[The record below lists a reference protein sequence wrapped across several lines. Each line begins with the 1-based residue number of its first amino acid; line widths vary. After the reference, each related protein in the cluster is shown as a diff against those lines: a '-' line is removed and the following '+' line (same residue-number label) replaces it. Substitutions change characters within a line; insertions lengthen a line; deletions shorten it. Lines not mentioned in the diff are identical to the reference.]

1 MKDLSPCIHMLRDL
15 IAIPSV
21 NPMGRE
27 DLPAE
32 IVGEQAV
39 AEHVA
44 GLLGRLGMDAALLG
58 RGGRTS
64 VVAEAHVSASAET
77 LLVASHLDTVPV
89 DGMEI
94 DPFDPVV
101 EGDRVL
107 GRGSCDTKAGMAA
120 LLEALERVLERGR
133 LRRNVIVVG
142 ESDEELGSR
151 GVSDVL
157 AHLGDRRPDWV
168 LATEPTDLRLI
179 NAHKGVVHA
188 EICAHGRACHSSNP
202 GLGRNAIVLLARAI
216 LAIEEGAA
224 IFAERPHPQLG
235 PATLSIG
242 IVKGGQAPNIVPD
255 EARIWVDRRTLPDE
269 SPELVRQQIEES
281 LQEGGCRGRGGR
293 RPLQRGEAPPRDPA
307 RSARCSRSRRGARV
321 GRIVRGVR
329 AGLLRHGRGGL
340 CAGRDSRRGAR
351 TRLDQRGAYL
361 PGIRPDRRGRD
372 DGPNLRAAA
381 RVRGAGALAT
391 GGRSS
396 AFRGGPMSQKT
407 PVGSGGRLRCHRF
420 IDRDASR

>member
-1 MKDLSPCIHMLRDL
+1 MKDLSPCIQMLRDL

-44 GLLGRLGMDAALLG
+44 GLLGRLGMDAALIG

-94 DPFDPVV
+94 DPFDPVI

-133 LRRNVIVVG
+133 LRRNLIVVG

-188 EICAHGRACHSSNP
+188 EICARGRACHSSDP

-216 LAIEEGAA
+216 LAIDEGAA
-224 IFAERPHPQLG
+224 IFARRPHPQLG
-235 PATLSIG
+235 AATLSIG
-242 IVKGGQAPNIVPD
+242 IVRGGQAPNIVPD

-269 SPELVRQQIEES
+269 TPELVRQQIEES
-281 LQEGGCRGRGGR
+281 LRTAGV
-293 RPLQRGEAPPRDPA
+293 EAEVVVD
-307 RSARCSRSRRGARV
+307 RCSEEKPP
-321 GRIVRGVR
+321 
-329 AGLLRHGRGGL
+329 LE
-340 CAGRDSRRGAR
+340 
-351 TRLDQRGAYL
+351 T
-361 PGIRPDRRGRD
+361 RPDE
-372 DGPNLRAAA
+372 PAARAAA
-381 RVRGAGALAT
+381 AALESVGLPGACGPVAFGTDAGVFARAGIPGVVLGPGSISVAHTSREFVPIGEVETMVRIFERLLESE
-391 GGRSS
+391 SS
-396 AFRGGPMSQKT
+396 
-407 PVGSGGRLRCHRF
+407 
-420 IDRDASR
+420 